1 MSAILTIAR
10 RESLA
15 FFVSP
20 IAYVVATVWL
30 LMLGIAFCWFAVL
43 STQQPPGGNSNLV
56 QLFFGGSFLFYL
68 PVLVFSPMLT
78 MRLVAEERTQGTI
91 ETLLTAPV
99 SELQIVLGKYLAA
112 LGFWVTL
119 WLPTLF
125 YVWIAARTGEDVLD
139 WGAVGSSYLGVF
151 CMGVHYMAIGL
162 FMSTVARSQIVA
174 AMLTFLVLGGLF
186 FIGLG
191 TFLSQ
196 NDAMRAV
203 FEYVGP
209 WGQMVAF
216 SKGIVDTRYLV
227 FDLSLTVLAL
237 YLAVRSM
244 QTNRGQ

>member
-10 RESLA
+10 REVLA

-30 LMLGIAFCWFAVL
+30 LMMGIAFSWFALL
-43 STQQPPGGNSNLV
+43 SMSQPPSANTNLV

-78 MRLVAEERTQGTI
+78 MRLLAEERTQGTI

-99 SELQIVLGKYLAA
+99 TELQIVLGKYLAA
-112 LGFWVTL
+112 LLFWISL
-119 WLPTLF
+119 WVPTVF
-125 YVWIAARTGEDVLD
+125 YVWIAAGTGTDVLD
-139 WGAVGSSYLGVF
+139 LGAVGSSYLGVF
-151 CMGVHYMAIGL
+151 FMGVHYMAIGL
-162 FMSTVARSQIVA
+162 FMSAVARSQIVA
-174 AMLTFLVLGGLF
+174 AMLTFLVIGGLF
-186 FIGLG
+186 FVGLG
-191 TFLSQ
+191 TFLSP
-196 NDAMRAV
+196 NEVMRAV

-209 WGQMVAF
+209 WAQMVAF

-237 YLAVRSM
+237 FMAVRVL